1 MHSVPRYSRPDL
13 GVKKLSKLPC
23 YNALLSRNPLIYHIS
38 LVSPAIF
45 PAFSLP
51 GRENAGCC
59 LPAQFKL
66 RGGIQ
71 TIRSHARG
79 LYA

>member
-1 MHSVPRYSRPDL
+1 MHSVPRYWRPDL

-45 PAFSLP
+45 PRIFPAWQGKLGLLP
-51 GRENAGCC
+51 PC
-59 LPAQFKL
+59 
-66 RGGIQ
+66 
-71 TIRSHARG
+71 SV
-79 LYA
+79 